1 MFSPSKTV
9 RIGLVTVSVAVTA
22 LLYVRIRFA
31 VTTDKLEPVSGSNR
45 EPEWPPGEPAP
56 IKFASPNMETVR
68 DPQALSIKAK
78 LTIADLERAFD
89 KTEKILSGLE
99 RLFDGTVGPIRFVGG
114 DDYRGLLERIRWS
127 VSDEKKQFD
136 AAFETQFRH
145 PPPRTSRLVAV

>member
-1 MFSPSKTV
+1 LSRLSRNV
-9 RIGLVTVSVAVTA
+9 LIGLAAVVVASAA
-22 LLYVRIRFA
+22 LFYVRKRFA
-31 VTTDKLEPVSGSNR
+31 VPDKFEIPQSSTNLES
-45 EPEWPPGEPAP
+45 EWPPGEPPP

-145 PPPRTSRLVAV
+145 PPPRT